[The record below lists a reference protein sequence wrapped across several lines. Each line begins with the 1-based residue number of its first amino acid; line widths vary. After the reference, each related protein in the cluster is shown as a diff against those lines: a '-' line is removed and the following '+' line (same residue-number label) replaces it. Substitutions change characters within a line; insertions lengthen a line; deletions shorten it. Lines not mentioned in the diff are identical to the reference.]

1 MYDLIIIGSGPA
13 GMTAA
18 IYGARAELD
27 MIVIEKNFMSGGQV
41 INTYEVDNYPA
52 MPGISGIDLSMKMRE
67 HCDNLGVNFVTD
79 EVTGIEDKGTSKVV
93 RTVGGEYEAKAVLLA
108 AGADHSRLGIPGE
121 DTFGGKGVSYCATC
135 DGAFFRNKTTAV
147 IGGGNVAVED
157 AIYLA
162 NLCEKVYVVH
172 RRDELRAEKV
182 LQNRL
187 LSLDNV
193 EMVWNS
199 NAVRIEGEKKTERLI
214 VKDKFTEEE
223 RALDVDGV
231 FVAVGIVP
239 NAEPFNGIAEQ
250 DAAGYFIAGEDGA
263 TSTPGIFAAGDIRA
277 KALRQI
283 ITAAGDGA
291 NAIHG
296 IQQYL
301 LELG

>member
-18 IYGARAELD
+18 IYGTRAELD

-79 EVTGIEDKGTSKVV
+79 EVTKIEDLGDHKLVK
-93 RTVGGEYEAKAVLLA
+93 TVQGEYEAKAVLLA
-108 AGADHSRLGIPGE
+108 SGADHSRLGIPGE
-121 DTFGGKGVSYCATC
+121 DTFSGKGVSYCATC
-135 DGAFFRNKTTAV
+135 DGAFFRKKTVAV

-182 LQNRL
+182 LQNKL
-187 LSLDNV
+187 LSLENV
-193 EMVWNS
+193 EMVWNA

-223 RALDVDGV
+223 RTLDVDGV

-239 NAEPFNGIAEQ
+239 NAEPFAGIADQ
-250 DAAGYFIAGEDGA
+250 DQAGYFIAGENGA
-263 TSTPGIFAAGDIRA
+263 TSTPGIFVAGDLRA

-291 NAIHG
+291 NAIHE

-301 LELG
+301 LSR

>member
-79 EVTGIEDKGTSKVV
+79 EVTGIEDQGATKVV
-93 RTVGGEYEAKAVLLA
+93 KTAGGTYEAKTVLIA
-108 AGADHSRLGIPGE
+108 SGADHSRLGIPGE
-121 DTFGGKGVSYCATC
+121 DTFAGKGVSYCATC
-135 DGAFFRNKTTAV
+135 DGAFFRNKTVAV

-182 LQNRL
+182 LQKKL
-187 LSLDNV
+187 LSLENV

-199 NAVRIEGEKKTERLI
+199 NGVRIEGENKTQRLI
-214 VKDKFTEEE
+214 VKNKISEEE
-223 RALDVDGV
+223 RTLEVDGV

-239 NAEPFNGIAEQ
+239 NADPFHGIADQ

-291 NAIHG
+291 NAING

-301 LELG
+301 LKLG

>member
-13 GMTAA
+13 GLTAA

-52 MPGISGIDLSMKMRE
+52 MQGISGIDLSMKMRE

-79 EVTGIEDKGTSKVV
+79 EVTGIEDKGTVKVV
-93 RTVGGEYEAKAVLLA
+93 KTVGGEYEAKAVLLA

-121 DTFGGKGVSYCATC
+121 DTFGGRGVSYCATC

-182 LQNRL
+182 LQNKL

-199 NAVRIEGEKKTERLI
+199 NAVRIEGEKKAERLI

-223 RALDVDGV
+223 RTLDVDGI

-239 NAEPFNGIAEQ
+239 NAEPFNGIADQ
-250 DAAGYFIAGEDGA
+250 DQAGYFIAGEDGA

-291 NAIHG
+291 NAIHA

-301 LELG
+301 LQG